1 MSQTDWPSS
10 PTIGQV
16 YTSPSGTSWEWNGYA
31 WDIINTGIPGAT
43 GPTGPTGTTGAQG
56 PTGAQGIQ
64 GPTGSQGPI
73 GATGPQG
80 VTGPTGPLDA
90 TVTSTL
96 TLTSGGWS
104 TNTQTLTVT
113 GVTTT
118 STNLIVLESAT
129 MGDRWAT
136 GKVYATSQSTNSITF
151 TCQTTPTDNI
161 EFKVVILK

>member
-1 MSQTDWPSS
+1 MSETNWPTS
-10 PTIGQV
+10 PTLGQV

-31 WDIINTGIPGAT
+31 WDVLTSLPT
-43 GPTGPTGTTGAQG
+43 GPTGPTGATGATG
-56 PTGAQGIQ
+56 PSGL
-64 GPTGSQGPI
+64 
-73 GATGPQG
+73 TGPQG

-104 TNTQTLTVT
+104 ANTQTLTVT
-113 GVTTT
+113 GVTAT

>member
-1 MSQTDWPSS
+1 MSETNWPTS
-10 PTIGQV
+10 PTIGQI
-16 YTSPSGTSWEWNGYA
+16 YTSPSGIVWEWNGYA
-31 WDIINTGIPGAT
+31 WDLKNVSGPIGPS
-43 GPTGPTGTTGAQG
+43 GPTGPTGATGLIG
-56 PTGAQGIQ
+56 PTGPQGDI
-64 GPTGSQGPI
+64 GPTGTQ

-80 VTGPTGPLDA
+80 ATGATGPLDA

-113 GVTTT
+113 GVTAT